1 MTLQQL
7 KYVIEVAD
15 RGSITEAAKSLFI
28 AQPSLSAAIHELEA
42 ETDTKIFQRSSR
54 GVLITPEGAEF
65 LGYARQVVQQAALI
79 EDKYIARSSVRQR
92 FSVSTQHYSF
102 TSSAFVELVRAQ
114 GGEAYEFTLR
124 EGKTYDTINDVRTL
138 RSEMGVIYLSSFN
151 EAVIRKMLREAN
163 LVFSELFSA
172 RPHIFV
178 GRNNPLAG
186 RESVT
191 LVDLEPLPCLT
202 YEQGDQNAFYF
213 SEEILS
219 TLNHEKSIKVTD
231 KGTIIDLMVGT
242 DGYTISSGICPSYLR
257 GDDIISIPL
266 TVDEVIRIGVITHRD
281 YRPTVLGETYLRILH
296 RVVGD
301 MQEMGEE
308 KGCGST
314 LRAALGRAS
323 FEFLSVAL
331 DGLKRLL
338 TQVVLDLAGV
348 AHGRLPAHA
357 QRNQHLADERVPLVE
372 LLRNPLALR
381 GEMDVVH
388 VIHRDQPALAHLAQ
402 HNGNRRSGIGEIRA
416 HVHRVHL
423 VLTQGE
429 DVDRLQIVLCRFGYG
444 HGAASCLT
452 LRSDIESIIP
462 CPKRTRN
469 PERAPGPRHTMNPR

>member
-42 ETDTKIFQRSSR
+42 ETDTKIFKRSSR

-138 RSEMGVIYLSSFN
+138 RSEMGVLYLSSFN
-151 EAVIRKMLREAN
+151 EAVIRKMLRESN

-191 LVDLEPLPCLT
+191 LADLEPLPCLT

-257 GDDIISIPL
+257 GEDIISIPL
-266 TVDEVIRIGVITHRD
+266 TVEEVIRIGVITHRD

-301 MQEMGEE
+301 MQERGEE
-308 KGCGST
+308 KG
-314 LRAALGRAS
+314 
-323 FEFLSVAL
+323 
-331 DGLKRLL
+331 
-338 TQVVLDLAGV
+338 
-348 AHGRLPAHA
+348 
-357 QRNQHLADERVPLVE
+357 
-372 LLRNPLALR
+372 
-381 GEMDVVH
+381 
-388 VIHRDQPALAHLAQ
+388 
-402 HNGNRRSGIGEIRA
+402 
-416 HVHRVHL
+416 
-423 VLTQGE
+423 
-429 DVDRLQIVLCRFGYG
+429 
-444 HGAASCLT
+444 
-452 LRSDIESIIP
+452 
-462 CPKRTRN
+462 
-469 PERAPGPRHTMNPR
+469 

>member
-28 AQPSLSAAIHELEA
+28 AQPSLSAAIHELET

-138 RSEMGVIYLSSFN
+138 RSEMGVLYLSSFN
-151 EAVIRKMLREAN
+151 EAVIRKMLRESN

-191 LVDLEPLPCLT
+191 LADLEPLPCLT

-257 GDDIISIPL
+257 GEDIISIPL

-281 YRPTVLGETYLRILH
+281 YRPTVLGEKYLEILH

-301 MQEMGEE
+301 MQELGEE
-308 KGCGST
+308 
-314 LRAALGRAS
+314 
-323 FEFLSVAL
+323 
-331 DGLKRLL
+331 
-338 TQVVLDLAGV
+338 
-348 AHGRLPAHA
+348 
-357 QRNQHLADERVPLVE
+357 
-372 LLRNPLALR
+372 
-381 GEMDVVH
+381 
-388 VIHRDQPALAHLAQ
+388 
-402 HNGNRRSGIGEIRA
+402 
-416 HVHRVHL
+416 
-423 VLTQGE
+423 
-429 DVDRLQIVLCRFGYG
+429 
-444 HGAASCLT
+444 
-452 LRSDIESIIP
+452 
-462 CPKRTRN
+462 
-469 PERAPGPRHTMNPR
+469 

>member
-42 ETDTKIFQRSSR
+42 ETDTKIFKRSSR

-79 EDKYIARSSVRQR
+79 EDKYIARSSVRQS

-138 RSEMGVIYLSSFN
+138 RSEMGVLYLSSFN
-151 EAVIRKMLREAN
+151 EAVIRKMLRESN

-191 LVDLEPLPCLT
+191 LADLEPLPCLT

-257 GDDIISIPL
+257 GEDIISIPL

-281 YRPTVLGETYLRILH
+281 YRPTVLGEKYLEILH

-301 MQEMGEE
+301 MQELGEE
-308 KGCGST
+308 
-314 LRAALGRAS
+314 
-323 FEFLSVAL
+323 
-331 DGLKRLL
+331 
-338 TQVVLDLAGV
+338 
-348 AHGRLPAHA
+348 
-357 QRNQHLADERVPLVE
+357 
-372 LLRNPLALR
+372 
-381 GEMDVVH
+381 
-388 VIHRDQPALAHLAQ
+388 
-402 HNGNRRSGIGEIRA
+402 
-416 HVHRVHL
+416 
-423 VLTQGE
+423 
-429 DVDRLQIVLCRFGYG
+429 
-444 HGAASCLT
+444 
-452 LRSDIESIIP
+452 
-462 CPKRTRN
+462 
-469 PERAPGPRHTMNPR
+469 

>member
-42 ETDTKIFQRSSR
+42 ETDTKIFKRSSR

-138 RSEMGVIYLSSFN
+138 RSEMGVLYLSSFN
-151 EAVIRKMLREAN
+151 EAVIRKMLRESN

-191 LVDLEPLPCLT
+191 LADLEPLPCLT

-257 GDDIISIPL
+257 GEDIISIPL
-266 TVDEVIRIGVITHRD
+266 TVDEVIRIGVIMHRD
-281 YRPTVLGETYLRILH
+281 YRPTVLGEKYLEILH

-301 MQEMGEE
+301 MQELGEE
-308 KGCGST
+308 
-314 LRAALGRAS
+314 
-323 FEFLSVAL
+323 
-331 DGLKRLL
+331 
-338 TQVVLDLAGV
+338 
-348 AHGRLPAHA
+348 
-357 QRNQHLADERVPLVE
+357 
-372 LLRNPLALR
+372 
-381 GEMDVVH
+381 
-388 VIHRDQPALAHLAQ
+388 
-402 HNGNRRSGIGEIRA
+402 
-416 HVHRVHL
+416 
-423 VLTQGE
+423 
-429 DVDRLQIVLCRFGYG
+429 
-444 HGAASCLT
+444 
-452 LRSDIESIIP
+452 
-462 CPKRTRN
+462 
-469 PERAPGPRHTMNPR
+469 

>member
-42 ETDTKIFQRSSR
+42 ETDTKIFKRSSR

-138 RSEMGVIYLSSFN
+138 RSEMGVLYLSSFN

-191 LVDLEPLPCLT
+191 LADLEPLPCLT
-202 YEQGDQNAFYF
+202 YEQGDQNAFYL

-242 DGYTISSGICPSYLR
+242 DGFTISSGICPSYLR

-281 YRPTVLGETYLRILH
+281 YRPTVLGEKYLEILH

-301 MQEMGEE
+301 MQELGEE
-308 KGCGST
+308 
-314 LRAALGRAS
+314 
-323 FEFLSVAL
+323 
-331 DGLKRLL
+331 
-338 TQVVLDLAGV
+338 
-348 AHGRLPAHA
+348 
-357 QRNQHLADERVPLVE
+357 
-372 LLRNPLALR
+372 
-381 GEMDVVH
+381 
-388 VIHRDQPALAHLAQ
+388 
-402 HNGNRRSGIGEIRA
+402 
-416 HVHRVHL
+416 
-423 VLTQGE
+423 
-429 DVDRLQIVLCRFGYG
+429 
-444 HGAASCLT
+444 
-452 LRSDIESIIP
+452 
-462 CPKRTRN
+462 
-469 PERAPGPRHTMNPR
+469 

>member
-42 ETDTKIFQRSSR
+42 ETDTKIFKRSSR

-79 EDKYIARSSVRQR
+79 EDKYIARSAVRQR

-151 EAVIRKMLREAN
+151 EAVIRKMLRESN

-191 LVDLEPLPCLT
+191 LADLEPLPCLT

-257 GDDIISIPL
+257 GEDIISIPL

-301 MQEMGEE
+301 MQEMGE
-308 KGCGST
+308 
-314 LRAALGRAS
+314 
-323 FEFLSVAL
+323 
-331 DGLKRLL
+331 
-338 TQVVLDLAGV
+338 
-348 AHGRLPAHA
+348 
-357 QRNQHLADERVPLVE
+357 
-372 LLRNPLALR
+372 
-381 GEMDVVH
+381 
-388 VIHRDQPALAHLAQ
+388 
-402 HNGNRRSGIGEIRA
+402 
-416 HVHRVHL
+416 
-423 VLTQGE
+423 
-429 DVDRLQIVLCRFGYG
+429 DR
-444 HGAASCLT
+444 
-452 LRSDIESIIP
+452 E
-462 CPKRTRN
+462 
-469 PERAPGPRHTMNPR
+469 

>member
-42 ETDTKIFQRSSR
+42 ETDTKIFKRSSR

-138 RSEMGVIYLSSFN
+138 RSEMGVLYLSRFN
-151 EAVIRKMLREAN
+151 EAVIRKMLRESN

-191 LVDLEPLPCLT
+191 LADLEPLPCLT

-257 GDDIISIPL
+257 GEDIISIPL

-281 YRPTVLGETYLRILH
+281 YRPTVLGEKYLEILH

-301 MQEMGEE
+301 MQELGEE
-308 KGCGST
+308 
-314 LRAALGRAS
+314 
-323 FEFLSVAL
+323 
-331 DGLKRLL
+331 
-338 TQVVLDLAGV
+338 
-348 AHGRLPAHA
+348 
-357 QRNQHLADERVPLVE
+357 
-372 LLRNPLALR
+372 
-381 GEMDVVH
+381 
-388 VIHRDQPALAHLAQ
+388 
-402 HNGNRRSGIGEIRA
+402 
-416 HVHRVHL
+416 
-423 VLTQGE
+423 
-429 DVDRLQIVLCRFGYG
+429 
-444 HGAASCLT
+444 
-452 LRSDIESIIP
+452 
-462 CPKRTRN
+462 
-469 PERAPGPRHTMNPR
+469 

>member
-28 AQPSLSAAIHELEA
+28 AHPSLSAAIHELEA

-172 RPHIFV
+172 RPH
-178 GRNNPLAG
+178 NPLAG

-191 LVDLEPLPCLT
+191 LADLEPLPCLT

-257 GDDIISIPL
+257 GDEIISIPL
-266 TVDEVIRIGVITHRD
+266 DVEETIRIGVITHRD
-281 YRPTVLGETYLRILH
+281 YRPTPLGQMYLDILH
-296 RVVGD
+296 QVVGG
-301 MQEMGEE
+301 M
-308 KGCGST
+308 KG
-314 LRAALGRAS
+314 
-323 FEFLSVAL
+323 
-331 DGLKRLL
+331 D
-338 TQVVLDLAGV
+338 
-348 AHGRLPAHA
+348 
-357 QRNQHLADERVPLVE
+357 
-372 LLRNPLALR
+372 
-381 GEMDVVH
+381 
-388 VIHRDQPALAHLAQ
+388 
-402 HNGNRRSGIGEIRA
+402 
-416 HVHRVHL
+416 
-423 VLTQGE
+423 
-429 DVDRLQIVLCRFGYG
+429 
-444 HGAASCLT
+444 
-452 LRSDIESIIP
+452 
-462 CPKRTRN
+462 
-469 PERAPGPRHTMNPR
+469 